1 MCDEQKSKEVINI
14 IREYDIYLAGLCL
27 GEHKGIHSEFGELID
42 DLLKNIGKEESR
54 KTLVKIAGRELI
66 DRFINIL
73 NEEDNTSRK
82 YVCEILGEIG
92 SEKAIEPLV
101 KLLEDKDA
109 DVRRS
114 AVYALSKIFKNLNR
128 EGQDSLV
135 ARIMSLKI
143 DNKTESINHIKET
156 TGRRFIRLLKA
167 SHTGN
172 RKQPVG

>member
-1 MCDEQKSKEVINI
+1 M
-14 IREYDIYLAGLCL
+14 
-27 GEHKGIHSEFGELID
+27 ID
-42 DLLKNIGKEESR
+42 DLFKNIDKEESR

-73 NEEDNTSRK
+73 NNEEDNTSLK
-82 YVCEILGEIG
+82 YVCEVLGEIG
-92 SEKAIEPLV
+92 SEKAVEPLI
-101 KLLEDKDA
+101 KLLEHKDM
-109 DVRRS
+109 DVLRI
-114 AVYALSKIFKNLNR
+114 AAKTLGKIFKNLNR

-143 DNKTESINHIKET
+143 DNKIEAINHIKET

-172 RKQPVG
+172 RKEPVG